1 MSTNQHLDALLI
13 GALYGELSPAETA
26 ELDAHL
32 LAHPADAGVLAQL
45 RQTQATVRSG
55 GFAQALVEPP
65 QAVSAL
71 LLQEAAR
78 KAPKKMLATN
88 REEKP
93 GWFARFVRSFA
104 LHPAMAAAASLV
116 LVAGIGGVLYMRGQG
131 AVQDTAPALQAPAAQ
146 ADEKPQPAADPAEDD
161 VAQKL
166 RDKNAKLETM
176 GAALDETP
184 SEGKAL
190 ARGELA
196 KEEPT
201 AEQQA
206 SDRRMAANTDK
217 GASPK
222 KAKNYIPVS
231 TTSAEPMALD
241 GIDKT
246 PAKQTTNAI
255 SGGLKADDGDAR
267 DRFRGDGQTVP
278 NSGGAAPEYKNEE
291 VAPSADDSV
300 IATPPTV
307 KKATVKPAP
316 PNEPVAAAPVPP
328 PSDKDASK
336 DAAWARGEHAKLKKL
351 VAAGKCAEAAKLGA
365 AMATRDPEYYQQ
377 FVANDRQVQGCA
389 AYIRE
394 KRALESEKTSA
405 GKPTK
410 SPVTTD
416 TK

>member
-45 RQTQATVRSG
+45 RQTHATVRSG
-55 GFAQALVEPP
+55 GFAQTLVEPP

-78 KAPKKMLATN
+78 KAPKKSLAN
-88 REEKP
+88 HHEEKP

-131 AVQDTAPALQAPAAQ
+131 AVQNTAPALQQASEPPPAATGE
-146 ADEKPQPAADPAEDD
+146 ADNDSAEN
-161 VAQKL
+161 L
-166 RDKNAKLETM
+166 REQNTKLETI
-176 GAALDETP
+176 GAGLDDLRL
-184 SEGKAL
+184 EGKGL
-190 ARGELA
+190 ARGDLA
-196 KEEPT
+196 KADPT
-201 AEQQA
+201 AEEQTV
-206 SDRRMAANTDK
+206 SRRVATGTDK
-217 GASPK
+217 PAAPK
-222 KAKNYIPVS
+222 KAKPYIPVS
-231 TTSAEPMALD
+231 TTSAEPIAFD
-241 GIDKT
+241 GYAKKPE
-246 PAKQTTNAI
+246 PATTATNAI
-255 SGGLKADDGDAR
+255 SGGFKADDGDTRGGGLR
-267 DRFRGDGQTVP
+267 DRAVGQADP
-278 NSGGAAPEYKNEE
+278 NVASTPAAI
-291 VAPSADDSV
+291 APTDTADDG
-300 IATPPTV
+300 PPAV
-307 KKATVKPAP
+307 KKATVKEAPSEAIVAPAP
-316 PNEPVAAAPVPP
+316 PPA
-328 PSDKDASK
+328 KDSGK
-336 DAAWARGEHAKLKKL
+336 DAAWARGEHDKLKKL
-351 VAAGKCAEAAKLGA
+351 VVAGKCAEAAKVGA
-365 AMATRDPEYYQQ
+365 AMAARDPEYYQQ

-410 SPVTTD
+410 APATTD